1 MLDINTD
8 WLYQQ
13 RLSAEK
19 KIISA
24 EEALSYKEL
33 NILADKYCSL
43 LIKSGVTKNDN
54 VALLSG
60 NTPDFI
66 AALFGIWRA
75 GAVVV
80 PINTKLAINE
90 IKDILA
96 ASDTKSVLLQS
107 GIIPK
112 DKLTDPKIKII
123 EMPLVKELSTAI
135 NSRYH
140 ISPEQTALIMYTSGS
155 SGAPKGVE
163 LTFSNLYY
171 SAANANEILVH
182 TEKDKWLVSLPFY
195 HIGGFSITIRAI
207 LYGTSIVF
215 PSSMNYMDIIESIE
229 KHNPSLISLVPT
241 NLKRMVE
248 SRIKPNKE
256 LRHVLLG
263 GGPSEKDLVDKA
275 LYEGWNIVK
284 VYGST
289 ETSSLVSAVD
299 CRKHPSKSGSSGKA
313 LSGNEIF
320 ITDDNFSVLLENNI
334 AGNIAV
340 AGPSI
345 FAGYYKDGQYTKS
358 KFNGKYYLTGD
369 YGYIDQDGYL
379 YVLSRRTDLI
389 ISGGENIS
397 PFEIEE
403 KLNALE
409 NIIESCVIPM
419 DDKEW
424 GQIAAAAIVVKKNFQ
439 GVENAIREE
448 LRQMLPSFK
457 IPKKIFIIKEI
468 PKTSIGKP
476 RREEIKKLFTGA
488 DAL

>member
-13 RLSAEK
+13 RLSTGK
-19 KIISA
+19 KIVSA

-33 NILADKYCSL
+33 NVLADNYCAL
-43 LIKSGVTKNDN
+43 LKKSGVKKNDN

-60 NTPDFI
+60 NNSDFI
-66 AALFGIWRA
+66 AAIFGIWRA
-75 GAVVV
+75 GAVAV
-80 PINTKLAINE
+80 PLNTKLTVNE

-96 ASDTKSVLLQS
+96 ASDSKCAILQN
-107 GIIPK
+107 GIILK
-112 DKLTDPKIKII
+112 DELTNPNIKII
-123 EMPLVKELSTAI
+123 EMPLVEELSAPI
-135 NSRYH
+135 NSDYH

-171 SAANANEILVH
+171 SAANANEVLEH
-182 TEKDKWLVSLPFY
+182 TGKDRWLASLPFY
-195 HIGGFSITIRAI
+195 HIGGFSIIIRTM
-207 LYGTSIVF
+207 LYGTSIIF
-215 PSSMNYMDIIESIE
+215 PSSMNYMNIVESIQ
-229 KHNPSLISLVPT
+229 KHHPSLISLVPT
-241 NLKRMVE
+241 NLKRMLE
-248 SRIKPNKE
+248 SGVRPNKE
-256 LRHVLLG
+256 LRYVLLG

-275 LYEGWNIVK
+275 LNEGWNIIK

-299 CRKHPSKSGSSGKA
+299 CRKHISKSGSSGKA
-313 LSGNEIF
+313 LSGNEIL
-320 ITDDNFSVLLENNI
+320 ITDDNFSALENNV
-334 AGNIAV
+334 AGNIGA

-345 FAGYYKDGQYTKS
+345 FDGYYKDDQYTKS

-369 YGYIDQDGYL
+369 YGYIDKDGFL

-409 NIIESCVIPM
+409 NIIESCVFPA

-448 LRQMLPSFK
+448 LKQMLPSFK
-457 IPKKIFIIKEI
+457 IPKKFFIVKEI

-476 RREEIKKLFTGA
+476 KREEIKKLFTGA

>member
-1 MLDINTD
+1 MRNI
-8 WLYQQ
+8 
-13 RLSAEK
+13 
-19 KIISA
+19 
-24 EEALSYKEL
+24 ALK
-33 NILADKYCSL
+33 
-43 LIKSGVTKNDN
+43 
-54 VALLSG
+54 
-60 NTPDFI
+60 
-66 AALFGIWRA
+66 
-75 GAVVV
+75 
-80 PINTKLAINE
+80 
-90 IKDILA
+90 
-96 ASDTKSVLLQS
+96 S

-123 EMPLVKELSTAI
+123 GMPLVEGQAAPI
-135 NSRYH
+135 NSDYH

-171 SAANANEILVH
+171 SAANANEILEH
-182 TEKDKWLVSLPFY
+182 TEKDKWLASLPFY
-195 HIGGFSITIRAI
+195 HIGGFSIIIRSI
-207 LYGTSIVF
+207 LYGTSIII
-215 PSSMNYMDIIESIE
+215 PSSMNYIDIVESIQR
-229 KHNPSLISLVPT
+229 HNPSLISLVPT

-248 SRIKPNKE
+248 SGVKPNKE

-263 GGPSEKDLVDKA
+263 GGPSEKGLVDKA
-275 LYEGWNIVK
+275 LYEDWNIVK

-299 CRKHPSKSGSSGKA
+299 CKKHITKSGSSGKA
-313 LSGNEIF
+313 LSGNEIL
-320 ITDDNFSVLLENNI
+320 ITDDNFFVLGSNT
-334 AGNIAV
+334 AGNIMV

-345 FAGYYKDGQYTKS
+345 FACYYKDDQYTKS

-409 NIIESCVIPM
+409 NIIESCVFPV

-439 GVENAIREE
+439 GIENSIREE
-448 LRQMLPSFK
+448 LKQTLPSFK
-457 IPKKIFIIKEI
+457 IPKRIFIIKEI